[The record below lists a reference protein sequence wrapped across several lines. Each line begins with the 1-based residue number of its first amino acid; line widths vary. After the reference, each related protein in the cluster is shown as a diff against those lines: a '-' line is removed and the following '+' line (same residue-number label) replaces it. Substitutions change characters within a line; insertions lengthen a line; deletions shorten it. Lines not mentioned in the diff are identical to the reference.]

1 VYRTLF
7 RKIHNTHKALEPGKQ
22 FQVPLGTLQTG
33 LAWMGVEMDL
43 DEVECILVNLIFR
56 KYVKG
61 YISHKSRVL
70 VLSKQEPFPKLSSV
84 LLNDPS

>member
-1 VYRTLF
+1 
-7 RKIHNTHKALEPGKQ
+7 
-22 FQVPLGTLQTG
+22 
-33 LAWMGVEMDL
+33 
-43 DEVECILVNLIFR
+43 VECILVNLIFR

-61 YISHKSRVL
+61 YISHKNRVL